1 MARDRSLWRQEL
13 VEQIAQEVHKRGW
26 RVDVDGLVRAELAL
40 TLQALVAPGE
50 PAAGVWALLRG
61 YPLKQL
67 PPAAEQALSVTR
79 WLVGELKSEDAWK
92 ETLTDYLQAPEQ
104 VRAFVIDDPEQ
115 VAQARTPGI
124 ASDRHDVYSD
134 ALRRLPP
141 HQVFE
146 MPIAE
151 AGQAYQV
158 SAAGMDETIV
168 IPDELPEPTKLARH
182 LLPDHPKRRWIRIK
196 WPELLAFA
204 ASLDEE
210 DRAAGREDQ
219 RWHARLKDVRVRLRG
234 KDSRFR
240 RSQYLDFAHV
250 HHLVGMV
257 GAGKSTLMDVVAMWA
272 ARHSHTVTIV
282 VADVVSALRRVE
294 LFNRYR
300 CPAAPVLGASSR
312 SRHVQQLHRPGAR
325 PVDGLTA
332 MANPLLDWAST
343 ACALS
348 VHRSVPGPW
357 DVDDAPC
364 MGLKQTTIGPRGGQS
379 TVRHVCPFWG
389 DCQRH
394 RGSRALVDAKIWV
407 ATPAGLVYTHVPAPV
422 IDYDLRY
429 LEMAWHRS
437 DLIIVDEA
445 DQVQAQLDGIFS
457 PSQTLAGEGDD
468 AWLDLIDIEKKRQL
482 RLLGRGPIVQRK
494 VARWNRMV
502 DNADTLV
509 SRIYSMLGTHPHLR
523 AWVGDGYF
531 NEWTLSVRL
540 ANSFAA
546 KPATDPPRGGE
557 GESAARIETELARS
571 WRGSFAKWALRPTD
585 PRKPCGDLRADEL
598 RQLCAETGYAD
609 DAAITQRLR
618 TWLLARKDLHLPAAP
633 TDRDQLVL
641 RLQFTLL
648 VGMLARLV
656 SQITGSWSDVE
667 APLRM
672 RGHGSSL
679 VHRPPVEYAAVV
691 PDSPMGNLI
700 GFQYQHDDDARPDR
714 LGSLRFFRCA
724 GIGRWLLL
732 NLANLYVDADTAP
745 PGVLLLSATSW
756 AGTSPRY
763 DLQFEVTGLLEASDR
778 ELAGIHAS
786 RLHYSPQRYDN
797 DHLIRVSG
805 RNGADRTA
813 ALHAMTFALAR
824 SRDDGLGGHQPS
836 VLERQRDAL
845 PPNRRRVLLVVG
857 SYNESEDVEAALL
870 KTRPEWDGQIVRL
883 VPDDATFTHHWT
895 GRTLARGS
903 VHELRHTD
911 AWILI
916 APMLSI
922 ERGHNILNSDNVAAL
937 GAVFFLVRPHPRPDD
952 IAYHVQDVNRWG
964 VEQIRGH
971 LPAAND
977 HISSDAPLHERMRK
991 FIDIARSR
999 WRQALASP
1007 LMLSAMSENE
1017 ERSAF
1022 MWTQLVTIWQI
1033 IGRLVRGG
1041 QAAEV
1046 HFCDAAFDPSH
1057 PDSLLVGMRQVLGA
1071 AMADP
1076 ATAELA
1082 KILYAPLQQALA
1094 TLMEADHAL

>member
-1 MARDRSLWRQEL
+1 MARDRSIWREEL
-13 VEQIAQEVHKRGW
+13 VEEIAQEVHRRGW
-26 RVDVDGLVRAELAL
+26 RVDVHGLVRAELAL
-40 TLQALVAPGE
+40 SLQALVAPDE

-67 PPAAEQALSVTR
+67 PSAADQALSVAR
-79 WLVGELKSEDAWK
+79 WLLGELKSEDAWT
-92 ETLTDYLQAPEQ
+92 ETLADYLQAPEQ
-104 VRAFVIDDPEQ
+104 VRAFIVDDPKQ
-115 VAQARTPGI
+115 PARARTPGI
-124 ASDRHDVYSD
+124 ASDRHDLYAA

-141 HQVFE
+141 HRSFE
-146 MPIAE
+146 MPVAE

-158 SAAGMDETIV
+158 SAAGADETIV
-168 IPDELPEPTKLARH
+168 VPDELPEPAKLARH
-182 LLPDHPKRRWIRIK
+182 LLPDPPTRRQVRVK
-196 WPELLAFA
+196 WSELLAFA
-204 ASLDEE
+204 TSLDDE
-210 DRAAGREDQ
+210 DRAAGRDDQ

-234 KDSRFR
+234 KDGRFR
-240 RSQYLDFAHV
+240 RTQYLDLARV
-250 HHLVGMV
+250 HHIVGMV

-272 ARHSHTVTIV
+272 ARHGHTVTIV
-282 VADVVSALRRVE
+282 VADVVSAIRRVE
-294 LFNRYR
+294 LFNQYR
-300 CPAAPVLGASSR
+300 CQAAPVLGASSR
-312 SRHVQQLHRPGAR
+312 SRHVQQLHRPSAQ
-325 PVDGLTA
+325 PVDGVTA

-348 VHRSVPGPW
+348 VHRSVPRPW

-364 MGLKQTTIGPRGGQS
+364 TGLKRTTVGPRGGQS
-379 TVRHVCPFWG
+379 TVRHVCPLWG
-389 DCQRH
+389 GCQRH

-407 ATPAGLVYTHVPAPV
+407 ATPAGLVYTHVPAPLL
-422 IDYDLRY
+422 DYDLRY

-437 DLIIVDEA
+437 DLIVVDEA

-468 AWLDLIDIEKKRQL
+468 AWLDLISTEKDRQL

-523 AWVGDGYF
+523 AWIGDGYF

-546 KPATDPPRGGE
+546 KSATDQPRNGDSPE
-557 GESAARIETELARS
+557 RIDADCARS
-571 WRGSFAKWALRPTD
+571 WRASFAKWALRPTD
-585 PRKPCGDLRADEL
+585 RRRPCGDPRADEL
-598 RQLCAETGYAD
+598 RRLCAETGYAD
-609 DAAITQRLR
+609 DAAITQELR
-618 TWLLARKDLHLPAAP
+618 TWLLARNDLHLPADP
-633 TDRDQLVL
+633 GDRDQLVL

-679 VHRPPVEYAAVV
+679 VHRPPVEYTAVV

-763 DLQFEVTGLLEASDR
+763 DLQVEVTGLLQARKE
-778 ELAGIHAS
+778 ELAGIYAS

-797 DHLIRVSG
+797 NHPIRISG

-824 SRDDGLGGHQPS
+824 SRHDGLGGPQPS

-845 PPNRRRVLLVVG
+845 PPDRQRVLLVVG
-857 SYNESEDVEAALL
+857 SYKESEDVEAALL

-883 VPDDATFTHHWT
+883 VADDATFTHHWT

-903 VHELRHTD
+903 VHELRHTT

-952 IAYHVQDVNRWG
+952 IAYHVQDINRWG
-964 VEQIRGH
+964 VEQIRND
-971 LPAAND
+971 LPAVHAEG
-977 HISSDAPLHERMRK
+977 HSDGSLHARLRR
-991 FIDIARSR
+991 FIEIARGR
-999 WRQALASP
+999 WRHALANP
-1007 LMLSAMSENE
+1007 LMLSAMSDDE

-1057 PDSLLVGMRQVLGA
+1057 PDSLLAGMRQVLA
-1071 AMADP
+1071 TAMADP

-1082 KILYAPLQQALA
+1082 RILYAPLQHALA
-1094 TLMEADHAL
+1094 TLLESDHAL